1 MTFTKGFCGRRKV
14 NLTDN
19 LQYLCLSPSANLNFG
34 SDVPPA
40 GKRGRGTSKYEEMSD
55 ASSYAVPHVR
65 TVLFSLYTGKLDE
78 VHSDMIGWPNRE
90 QTPGHSQ
97 IETSLKYVLDT
108 IYIHHIGF
116 SFLITIP

>member
-1 MTFTKGFCGRRKV
+1 
-14 NLTDN
+14 
-19 LQYLCLSPSANLNFG
+19 LNFG

-40 GKRGRGTSKYEEMSD
+40 GKRGRGTSKYEETSD

-65 TVLFSLYTGKLDE
+65 TVLFSLYAGKLDE
-78 VHSDMIGWPNRE
+78 VHSDLIGWPNRK
-90 QTPGHSQ
+90 QTPDHSQ
-97 IETSLKYVLDT
+97 IETSLKYALDT